1 MSSGV
6 QSLPTGTS
14 TAADDRDS
22 EVGSSPRKSRIRG
35 VSLIEGETALKRM
48 PFPEY
53 SRARER
59 VMASTAALVAVYHIS
74 PLVGLQV
81 MHDAMLTTLPE
92 PCAMRWGRMTL
103 TEWKMLLTLISKTPL
118 ADMFASARTSLHR
131 TRYISRLTVIFGFR
145 HCQRVFLHVG
155 PTGVVDEDVQRAI
168 FGFGQ
173 LESLL
178 PVFFFGDVGLC
189 EDGLSARRDDLLCS
203 SVNLINRSAR

>member
-1 MSSGV
+1 
-6 QSLPTGTS
+6 
-14 TAADDRDS
+14 
-22 EVGSSPRKSRIRG
+22 
-35 VSLIEGETALKRM
+35 
-48 PFPEY
+48 
-53 SRARER
+53 
-59 VMASTAALVAVYHIS
+59 MASTAALVAVYHIS